1 MIRIVTILLLT
12 VAATLATSSVR
23 ADEKKAVSDKKATA
37 EKPAS
42 DDKAA
47 PADKD
52 GWQPLFNGKD
62 LEGWKVTNYGG
73 EGDVLVENGEI
84 IISQGSDLSG
94 IHTEKKLP
102 KTNYEVQYEAM
113 REAGSDFFAGIT
125 FPIGDNHCSLICG
138 GWGGGVCGISSL
150 DGMDAS
156 ENETT
161 SYQQFEKGKWYKFRL
176 VVTDNHIN
184 AWIDDKQIVDVDTTD
199 RKVGVRFEVERSKPF
214 GFCTYATTG
223 RIRNARIRPLMPE
236 AKSEKDSK

>member
-1 MIRIVTILLLT
+1 MTSEKTLTGTHHMIRIFSLLLLT
-12 VAATLATSSVR
+12 VAATFAPSSVR
-23 ADEKKAVSDKKATA
+23 ADEKKAVSDTKATT
-37 EKPAS
+37 EKPARDNK

-47 PADKD
+47 AADKD

-62 LEGWKVTNYGG
+62 LDGWKVTNYGG
-73 EGDVLVENGEI
+73 EGDVLVENGEV
-84 IISQGSDLSG
+84 IISQGADLSG
-94 IHTEKKLP
+94 IHTDKKLP

-214 GFCTYATTG
+214 GFCVH
-223 RIRNARIRPLMPE
+223 
-236 AKSEKDSK
+236 

>member
-1 MIRIVTILLLT
+1 MIRIFTILLLT
-12 VAATLATSSVR
+12 VTAFATSSVR
-23 ADEKKAVSDKKATA
+23 ADEKKAKDSDKKATA
-37 EKPAS
+37 GKSAP
-42 DDKAA
+42 DDKTA

-62 LEGWKVTNYGG
+62 LEGWMVTNYGG
-73 EGDVLVENGEI
+73 EGDVLVENGEV
-84 IISQGSDLSG
+84 IISQGADLSG
-94 IHTEKKLP
+94 IHTDKKLP

-176 VVTDNHIN
+176 VVTDSHIN
-184 AWIDDKQIVDVDTTD
+184 AWINDKQIVDVDTTD
-199 RKVGVRFEVERSKPF
+199 RKVGVRFEVERSRPF

-236 AKSEKDSK
+236 AKGEKESN